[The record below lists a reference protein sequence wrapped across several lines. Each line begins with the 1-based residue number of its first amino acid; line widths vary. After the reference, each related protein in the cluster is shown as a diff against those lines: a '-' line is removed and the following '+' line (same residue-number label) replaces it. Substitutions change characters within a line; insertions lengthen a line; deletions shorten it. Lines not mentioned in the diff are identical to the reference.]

1 MPRVLLLGGTTEAS
15 RLARAL
21 AGAGIDSVFSYA
33 GRTAEPT
40 AQPLPTRVGGFGGVA
55 GLAAYL
61 VGDRVTHVIDA
72 THPFA
77 AGMSRNAVA
86 ACAQTHTP
94 LLGFER
100 PAWAPRPGDRWH
112 TVPDI
117 ATGVAALPDAPT
129 RIFLAIGRQHLAAF
143 TAKPQHRYLV
153 RLVDADAAPLLLP
166 HTDVVVA
173 RGPFTLSGDL
183 ALLAAHQITTIVA
196 KNSGG
201 DGARAKLDAARARH
215 LPVILI
221 DRPRLPER
229 TTVNSVEAALHWLSH
244 CARLGV

>member
-1 MPRVLLLGGTTEAS
+1 M
-15 RLARAL
+15 
-21 AGAGIDSVFSYA
+21 FSYA
-33 GRTAEPT
+33 GRTAAPT

-61 VGDRVTHVIDA
+61 AHDRITHVIDA

-112 TVPDI
+112 AVPDI
-117 ATGVAALPDAPT
+117 ATAVAALPDAPT
-129 RIFLAIGRQHLAAF
+129 RVFLAIGRQHLAAF
-143 TAKPQHRYLV
+143 AAKPQHRYLV
-153 RLVDADAAPLLLP
+153 RLVDVPDAPLPLL
-166 HTDVVVA
+166 HTDVIVA
-173 RGPFTLSGDL
+173 RGPFTLTSDL
-183 ALLAAHQITTIVA
+183 ALLEAHHITYVVA

-201 DGARAKLDAARARH
+201 DGARAKLDAARVRH

-221 DRPRLPER
+221 ARPHPPER
-229 TTVNSVEAALHWLSH
+229 ETVNTVEAALHWLSH
-244 CARLGV
+244 SARLGV